1 LKGIQAYL
9 YRMAANTYRRNSLA
23 YNAGGVAIDDKN
35 KEREYASAGSEMLR
49 EFQDMVQAKKV
60 EINIA
65 GFAGN
70 VRSQYGN
77 FQ

>member
-1 LKGIQAYL
+1 
-9 YRMAANTYRRNSLA
+9 
-23 YNAGGVAIDDKN
+23 
-35 KEREYASAGSEMLR
+35 
-49 EFQDMVQAKKV
+49 VQAKKV